1 MVPIISYGNSYTYIL
16 KKEFISLVNYFLLP
30 KKKSR
35 ILNDTKI
42 EIKQFGI
49 CSSTTNKLEEIPYFH
64 Y

>member
-49 CSSTTNKLEEIPYFH
+49 RSSKTKN
-64 Y
+64 